1 MVNIAEQT
9 SLAQQLASSGFRKT
23 SIARAIA
30 ELVGSYIS
38 DSTSIDG
45 ALLGQLQATNS
56 QATWILQDQPMSES
70 RPTHLQS
77 WILVAQPVWESRPAD
92 LQSWALQ
99 QVVPELKKAA

>member
-56 QATWILQDQPMSES
+56 QATWIL
-70 RPTHLQS
+70 
-77 WILVAQPVWESRPAD
+77 VAQPVWESRPAD